1 MFGSAEASSLRRAT
15 ALRWPSGPSGAHS
28 PEGRNCTV
36 QPTIANRHR
45 YPQLIPARHHGAASD
60 SRLRI
65 AVLAPISWRT
75 PPRHYGPW
83 EQFASLLADGLVAAG
98 HDVTLFATAD
108 SLTTAS
114 LQATASGGWS
124 DDLTIEPKVA
134 ECIHIASA
142 FERAADFDIIHNGF
156 DFLPLTYS
164 GLVDTPVITTIHG
177 FSSQQIVP
185 VYERYDATTHYV
197 AISNADRSPRLH
209 YVGTVYHGINL
220 RTFTYR
226 AKPDDYL
233 VFLGRIHPDKGTAE
247 AIEIARHAN
256 RRLILAGIVQDT
268 VYFRNDIQPQL
279 DGDRVTYIGS
289 VGPETRD
296 RLLGGAVALL
306 HPISFSEPFGLSV
319 VEAMACGTPVVAFDR
334 GSMPELIQDSSTGF
348 LVRDVDEAI
357 AALRRVPG
365 LDRQAC
371 RQHVEQRFTV
381 KRMVDDYVGVYRSVL
396 GRERRTAGPAA
407 AAGVR

>member
-1 MFGSAEASSLRRAT
+1 
-15 ALRWPSGPSGAHS
+15 
-28 PEGRNCTV
+28 
-36 QPTIANRHR
+36 
-45 YPQLIPARHHGAASD
+45 
-60 SRLRI
+60 
-65 AVLAPISWRT
+65 
-75 PPRHYGPW
+75 
-83 EQFASLLADGLVAAG
+83 
-98 HDVTLFATAD
+98 
-108 SLTTAS
+108 
-114 LQATASGGWS
+114 
-124 DDLTIEPKVA
+124 
-134 ECIHIASA
+134 
-142 FERAADFDIIHNGF
+142 
-156 DFLPLTYS
+156 
-164 GLVDTPVITTIHG
+164 
-177 FSSQQIVP
+177 
-185 VYERYDATTHYV
+185 
-197 AISNADRSPRLH
+197 
-209 YVGTVYHGINL
+209 
-220 RTFTYR
+220 
-226 AKPDDYL
+226 
-233 VFLGRIHPDKGTAE
+233 
-247 AIEIARHAN
+247 
-256 RRLILAGIVQDT
+256 
-268 VYFRNDIQPQL
+268 
-279 DGDRVTYIGS
+279 